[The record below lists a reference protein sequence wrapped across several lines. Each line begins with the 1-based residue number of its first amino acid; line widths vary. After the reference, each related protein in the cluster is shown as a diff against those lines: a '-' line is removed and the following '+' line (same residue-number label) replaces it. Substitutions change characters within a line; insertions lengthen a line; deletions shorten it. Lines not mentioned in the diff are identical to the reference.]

1 MINPAEVGAF
11 PALDASGHFNVQF
24 GVYLPGLRDTDGF
37 AVIVRVIHS
46 KDRFLPGITPQD
58 FSLQHEPGSALD
70 LWTRNVPITP
80 VAGTNFGNEG
90 DYLYRYQLQW
100 TPAGQPTK
108 VVTKWFVDPF
118 ARATDIGE
126 LSAFTLT
133 RTPTAFAWTDAGYK
147 TAELNDLIVYEL
159 HTEQFNDTFDGVI
172 DRLDYLQ
179 GLGVNCLELMPVMSH
194 KLDFDWGYGPLH
206 YFSPS
211 AHFGGADGLKRL
223 VNTCHARGMAV
234 ILDVVYQ
241 HVDPLFP
248 YNLVYENVAQA
259 GGAPAVASRMI
270 GAMGD
275 FGPKCDFSQT
285 FTQQYFQA
293 SNQMWLTEYHVDG
306 FRYDEVTDYYF
317 SPTDTAYAKL
327 AYDTY
332 NFSVGINRFLH
343 PGSYSRII
351 QCAEALSRA
360 RDVLNNT
367 YTNAAWQDDLLNK
380 SENMIQSSSADQ
392 DFAHLLDVSFAGYPL
407 TKTVVDDKG
416 NPVDMPVAPFQ
427 YLESHDHSQ
436 LIVFTGTD
444 STDPLSTGN
453 RNNFYRL
460 QPFAIALYTAQG
472 IPMLWEGQEFAD
484 DYQLPPA
491 GDARIGLRR
500 DMHWEYFYDDPGSA
514 LIRLYRRLG
523 TLRRNSRALR
533 SRDSFFYFQQS
544 LQGTAILAYHR
555 HAPAEA
561 GHAEEYAMVLL
572 NFGDNSG
579 SIAVP
584 FPKAGTWREMIDDG
598 DARPSHFDI
607 TVASDGDTPPAIIV
621 PSHYG
626 FVFVKIT

>member
-11 PALDASGHFNVQF
+11 PAVDASGKFSVQF
-24 GVYLPGLRDTDGF
+24 GVYLPGLRASDGF

-46 KDRFLPGITPQD
+46 LDRFVPGISPCD
-58 FSLQHEPGSALD
+58 FPLQWQAGSALD
-70 LWTRNVPITP
+70 LWSANVPITP

-90 DYLYRYQLQW
+90 EYLYRFQLQW
-100 TPAGQPTK
+100 APVGQATK
-108 VVTKWFVDPF
+108 QVVTKWFVDPF

-133 RTPTAFAWTDAGYK
+133 KTPTPFTWTDAAYQ
-147 TAELNDLIVYEL
+147 TPELMDLIVYEL
-159 HTEQFNDTFDGVI
+159 HIEQFNNTFDGVI

-179 GLGVNCLELMPVMSH
+179 SLGVNCLELMPVMSH
-194 KLDFDWGYGPLH
+194 KLDFDWGYGPLN
-206 YFSPS
+206 YFAPSPY
-211 AHFGGADGLKRL
+211 FGGADGLKRL
-223 VNTCHARGMAV
+223 VNACHARGVAV

-241 HVDPLFP
+241 HVDPSFP
-248 YNLVYENVAQA
+248 YNLLYENVAQT
-259 GGAPAVASRMI
+259 GGAPAVASPMI
-270 GAMGD
+270 GDPNGP
-275 FGPKCDFSQT
+275 FGPVCDFSQT

-317 SPTDTAYAKL
+317 GPMDTAYAKL

-332 NFSVGINRFLH
+332 NFSLGITRFQH

-351 QCAEALSRA
+351 QCAEALPLA
-360 RDVLNNT
+360 RDVLENT

-380 SENMIQSSSADQ
+380 SEGMIQSSSADQ
-392 DFAHLLDVSFAGYPL
+392 DFAHLLDVSFTGYPL
-407 TKTVVDDKG
+407 TKTVVDNNG
-416 NPVDMPVAPFQ
+416 NPVAMPVAPFQ

-444 STDPLSTGN
+444 SPDPLAEGN
-453 RNNFYRL
+453 RNNFYLL

-523 TLRRNSRALR
+523 TLRRTSRALR
-533 SRDSFFYFQQS
+533 SRDSYFYYEQS
-544 LQGTAILAYHR
+544 LQGTAILAYQR
-555 HAPAEA
+555 HAAADA
-561 GHAEEYAMVLL
+561 GQPEEYAMVLL
-572 NFGDNSG
+572 NFGDDSG

-584 FPKAGTWREMIDDG
+584 FPQAGTYREMLDD
-598 DARPSHFDI
+598 DVRPSHYDLN
-607 TVASDGDTPPAIIV
+607 VASDGEFQTIIV

-626 FVFVKIT
+626 FVFVKIS

>member
-1 MINPAEVGAF
+1 MAEVGAF
-11 PALDASGHFNVQF
+11 PTLGASGHFNVQF
-24 GVYLPGLRDTDGF
+24 GVYLPGLRAPDGF

-46 KDRFLPGITPQD
+46 QDRFTPGIAPRD
-58 FSLQHEPGSALD
+58 FPLQWQAGSALD
-70 LWTRNVPITP
+70 LWSANVSINP

-133 RTPTAFAWTDAGYK
+133 KTPAPFSWTDSGYK
-147 TAELNDLIVYEL
+147 TPELSDLIVYEL
-159 HTEQFNDTFDGVI
+159 HIEQFNDTFDGII

-179 GLGVNCLELMPVMSH
+179 SLGVNCLELMPVMSH

-206 YFSPS
+206 YFNAS
-211 AHFGGADGLKRL
+211 AHFGGEDGLKRL
-223 VNTCHARGMAV
+223 VNACHARGVAV

-241 HVDPLFP
+241 HVDPSFP
-248 YNLVYENVAQA
+248 YNLVYENVAQT
-259 GGAPAVASRMI
+259 GGAPAIASPMI

-285 FTQQYFQA
+285 FTQDYFQA

-317 SPTDTAYAKL
+317 FPTDTAYAKL

-332 NFSVGINRFLH
+332 KFSLGIDRFRQ
-343 PGSYSRII
+343 PGSGYSRII

-367 YTNAAWQDDLLNK
+367 YSNAAWQDDLLNK
-380 SENMIQSSSADQ
+380 SEGMIQSSSADQ
-392 DFAHLLDVSFAGYPL
+392 DFAHILDATFSGYPQ
-407 TKTVVDDKG
+407 TKTVVDDQG

-444 STDPLSTGN
+444 STDPLSSGN

-523 TLRRNSRALR
+523 TLRRSSRALR

-555 HAPAEA
+555 HAPADA
-561 GHAEEYAMVLL
+561 THGEEFAMVLL

-584 FPKAGTWREMIDDG
+584 FPKTGTYREMLDD
-598 DARPSHFDI
+598 DARPASFDI
-607 TVASDGDTPPAIIV
+607 TVASDGEVHTVIV

-626 FVFVKIT
+626 FVFVKIA